1 MCNSC
6 SMDIDML
13 KSFIDA
19 GEHASGKYTVRAGD
33 HSLTVLSPYY
43 PEGILFIY
51 KIASTR
57 KYFKIRV
64 DDLPS
69 GEREVYST
77 NFSDKY
83 NEDIF
88 MDVTEP
94 DNLLSSYPHIQKIL
108 QVFFQYNNTKRAIRK
123 E

>member
-1 MCNSC
+1 MCTSR

-13 KSFIDA
+13 TSFIDA

-43 PEGILFIY
+43 PKGILFIY
-51 KIASTR
+51 KNTSTR

-64 DDLPS
+64 NENED
-69 GEREVYST
+69 GNKEVYST
-77 NFSDKY
+77 DFSDKY
-83 NEDIF
+83 DEDIF